1 MGIILTE
8 MRIHYI
14 GRDVIN
20 VSNYFGKNLKYLREQ
35 KGMEQLEL
43 AKLLGRKSSSSVS
56 EWEKGTYTP
65 KSGIL
70 SDISKIFG
78 VSLSDLVERDVRYGK
93 DERLVEYVEEAKTK
107 LTEEEL
113 SFFEKVLEQTLSLDQ
128 SDRSE
133 FLNNIDFA
141 IKFFNKK

>member
-1 MGIILTE
+1 MGIIFSE
-8 MRIHYI
+8 MKLHYI
-14 GRDVIN
+14 GRDVIS
-20 VSNYFGKNLKYLREQ
+20 VGNYFGKNLKYLREQ

-93 DERLVEYVEEAKTK
+93 DERLVEYVEEAKGQ
-107 LTEEEL
+107 LTDDQL
-113 SFFEKVLEQTLSLDQ
+113 AFFEKVLEKTLSLGE
-128 SDRSE
+128 SDRADFLKNIE
-133 FLNNIDFA
+133 FA
-141 IKFFNKK
+141 VKFFDKK

>member
-1 MGIILTE
+1 MGIIFTE
-8 MRIHYI
+8 MRVHYI
-14 GRDVIN
+14 GRDVIS

-93 DERLVEYVEEAKTK
+93 DERLVEYVEEAKTN
-107 LTEEEL
+107 LTEGEL

-128 SDRSE
+128 SDRAE